1 MTTLIVYKALLAIV
15 LVASGASSGGITYY
29 FNQRTTDLNNRVVSL
44 DEQLNSSNNQVSSLS
59 NQISTLNSQVSQLQ
73 SANSELRSQITSLRA
88 QIATLNQTSTVKT
101 KVLSQGS
108 IDLSGYGATAY
119 VPFTVE
125 SGIVFAS
132 LNVTFSV
139 SGGYT
144 VRAALLS
151 QGEHATFKDCNCVFY
166 GNYTS
171 LTWLSPDARSYTTI
185 VRVPYSG
192 LWYLAFMEPPGTG
205 SGLTITEA
213 VTLTTRQSQREITQ
227 TLSSGSLFVTFN
239 GISYVSFPVT
249 KVPAELSVTFSITD
263 FNSYYPQSI
272 ALHLLDQEQH
282 ALFQAGNYTLT
293 TWSYPYSTTL
303 TSSRITIPST
313 GVWYLA
319 FQEQNPDGGFPATV
333 SYNLRL
339 TNWE

>member
-1 MTTLIVYKALLAIV
+1 MVSLVAYKALLTVV
-15 LVASGASSGGITYY
+15 LAVSGASSGGITYY

-73 SANSELRSQITSLRA
+73 SANSELGSQITSLRA
-88 QIATLNQTSTVKT
+88 QIATLNQTSTVQT

-108 IDLSGYGATAY
+108 IDLSGYGAAVY
-119 VPFTVE
+119 IPFTVE
-125 SGIVFAS
+125 SDIVFAT

-144 VRAALLS
+144 IRAALLS

-185 VRVPYSG
+185 VTVPYSG

-213 VTLTTRQSQREITQ
+213 VTLTTRQSQREVTQ
-227 TLSSGSLFVTFN
+227 TVSSGSLFVAFN
-239 GISYVSFPVT
+239 GISYVSFTVT
-249 KVPAELSVTFSITD
+249 KVPAELNVTFTITD
-263 FNSYYPQSI
+263 FIPNFPQSI
-272 ALHLLDQEQH
+272 ALHLLGQEQH

-319 FQEQNPDGGFPATV
+319 VQEQNPGGGFPATV
-333 SYNLRL
+333 SYTLKL
-339 TNWE
+339 TEWE

>member
-1 MTTLIVYKALLAIV
+1 MV
-15 LVASGASSGGITYY
+15 SGASSGGITYY

-44 DEQLNSSNNQVSSLS
+44 NEQVNSSNTQVSSL
-59 NQISTLNSQVSQLQ
+59 NDQISTLTSQVSQLQ
-73 SANSELRSQITSLRA
+73 SANAELGSQITSLRS
-88 QIATLNQTSTVKT
+88 QIATLNQTSAVQT

-108 IDLSGYGATAY
+108 IDLSGYGAATY
-119 VPFTVE
+119 IPFTVE
-125 SGIVFAS
+125 SGTVFAN

-139 SGGYT
+139 SGGYSI
-144 VRAALLS
+144 RAALLS

-171 LTWLSPDARSYTTI
+171 LTWLSPDARSYITI
-185 VRVPYSG
+185 VTVPYSG

-205 SGLTITEA
+205 SGLAITEA

-227 TLSSGSLFVTFN
+227 TVSSGSLFVAFN
-239 GISYVSFPVT
+239 GISYVSFTIT
-249 KVPAELSVTFSITD
+249 KLPTELGVTFTITD
-263 FNSYYPQSI
+263 FNPYYPQSI

-282 ALFQAGNYTLT
+282 TLFQAENYALT

-303 TSSRITIPST
+303 TSSRITIPNT

-319 FQEQNPDGGFPATV
+319 FQEQNPGGGFPATV
-333 SYNLRL
+333 SYTLKL
-339 TNWE
+339 TDWE